1 MTSTAHTDRK
11 HATLAPSAAH
21 RWMVCPGSIAMEQ
34 PFPNVSSSYAAQGT
48 AAHELAGWCLA
59 NDEQPEDHLGLWIDT
74 KAEHG
79 NIFVDLTDDEGPHEE
94 NRYWPIDD
102 DMVEAVTVYTDFV
115 RSLIARDPDA
125 EFEIEQR
132 LDMTHLH
139 PDIFGTGDAVVY
151 LPNLRELHLPDYK
164 HGKGYAVEVAN
175 NPQPF
180 LYGAGAARRYGN
192 RPIEKITLHL
202 VQPRAPHPK
211 GPIRSYETDLFGLF
225 EFEDDIK
232 KAAKRVDDARRD
244 FEIVFGPLTTGP
256 RGESWLDDI
265 PREELERRRA
275 ELADAPWPLV
285 YLEAG
290 EHCGFCKAHA
300 ICPKARAA
308 ALELAQAEFN
318 DTGEMT
324 LPDFTQMDPDQ
335 MATYMAQAE
344 QVVAH
349 FAAFK
354 VYAHAEACAGRM
366 PTGMKLVAKRATRK
380 WRDADAVVDDLMI
393 AGLGKADLYTEK
405 LKSPA
410 QVEKV
415 MKKKAFEAWLA
426 GNTDEDG
433 VGPVISQSSGT
444 NLVPVNDPR
453 PAVKADAASDFDV
466 VE

>member
-1 MTSTAHTDRK
+1 MSTIAHTERK

-115 RSLIARDPDA
+115 RSLLKDHKDA
-125 EFEIEQR
+125 ELDVEQR

-139 PDIFGTGDAVVY
+139 PDIFGTGDATVY
-151 LPNLRELHLPDYK
+151 IESERHLHVCDYK
-164 HGKGYAVEVAN
+164 HGKGVAVDAKN
-175 NPQPF
+175 NPQLL
-180 LYGAGAARRYGN
+180 LYGAGAAMRFHN
-192 RPIEKITLHL
+192 RPLEKVTLHII
-202 VQPRAPHPK
+202 QPRAPHPK
-211 GPIRSYETDLFGLF
+211 GRIRSDPLDLFSLF

-232 KAAKRVDDARRD
+232 TSAALVDAATRD
-244 FEIVFGPLTTGP
+244 FGAATGVDG
-256 RGESWLDDI
+256 RIDNST
-265 PREELERRRA
+265 
-275 ELADAPWPLV
+275 WPTV
-285 YLEAG
+285 YLKAG
-290 EHCGFCKAHA
+290 EHCGFCRAHA
-300 ICPKARAA
+300 ICPTARAA
-308 ALELAQAEFN
+308 ALELAQAEFS

-366 PTGMKLVAKRATRK
+366 PSGMKLVAKRATRK

-415 MKKKAFEAWLA
+415 MKKKAFEKWVAD
-426 GNTDEDG
+426 GTDEDG
-433 VGPVISQSSGT
+433 VGPVVSQSSGT

-453 PAVKADAASDFDV
+453 PAVKADAASDFDA